1 MTGQEA
7 LGKSAARGAATV
19 LLAQAARVAVQTI
32 SMMILAR
39 LLDPTDY
46 GLMALVMV
54 VVSFAD
60 IFRDFGLS
68 AAAIQ
73 AKTLTTAQRTNLF
86 WANTLIGLA
95 LALLVV
101 AIAPLVAAV
110 FKEPLLV
117 DLTRV
122 MGVIFLIN
130 GAATQYRA
138 SLTRSLRFGIV
149 AWTEVAAQAV
159 GLALGVVLALR
170 GFGYWTLAA
179 MQICVS
185 LTILVVL
192 VAAAKWLPGLPRR
205 NQQMRPLLRFG
216 GFLVGSQLVAF
227 AANNIDSMVLG
238 RRFAPDVVGYYDR
251 PYRLLML
258 PLAQIRAP
266 STSVALPVLS
276 KLQDDPKRYN
286 DFLLKGQMAL
296 GLGLVV
302 GLGFVSGA
310 AEPVTGVIL
319 GPEWAASAPVLALL
333 AIGAGVRTLA
343 FVAYWVY
350 LSRALTPA
358 LMKYVTVTSVM
369 KIGLVIIGGYWGAV
383 GVAAAVAL
391 AQLIEWPLS
400 LWWLSRLTTLPLRGL
415 IMGALRVA
423 AQAGVVW
430 VAARAAV
437 ELTPSLGSLPQL
449 LVAGAAA
456 LVALGL
462 AYLAVPAFRADART
476 LRPAFDA
483 VIRRGK

>member
-1 MTGQEA
+1 MAGQEP

-19 LLAQAARVAVQTI
+19 LMAQAARVAVQTI
-32 SMMILAR
+32 TMMILAR

-54 VVSFAD
+54 VISFAD

-73 AKTLTTAQRTNLF
+73 ARSLSSGQRSNLF

-95 LALLVV
+95 LALLVT

-122 MGVIFLIN
+122 MSVIFLIN

-170 GFGYWTLAA
+170 GFSYWTLAA
-179 MQICVS
+179 MQICIS
-185 LTILVVL
+185 LTILFAL
-192 VAAAKWLPGLPRR
+192 MAAAKWLPGMPRR
-205 NQQMRPLLRFG
+205 HQHMGPLMRFG

-227 AANNIDSMVLG
+227 SANNIDSIVLG
-238 RRFAPDVVGYYDR
+238 RRYPADVVGYYDR

-276 KLQDDPKRYN
+276 KLQDDQKRYD

-302 GLGFVSGA
+302 ALGFVSGA
-310 AEPVTGVIL
+310 AVPVTGVVL
-319 GPEWAASAPVLALL
+319 GPEWSASAPVLALL

-358 LMKYVTVTSVM
+358 LMKYVTATSLM
-369 KIGLVIIGGYWGAV
+369 KIGLVVIGGNWGAI

-415 IMGALRVA
+415 ITGALRVTA
-423 AQAGVVW
+423 LSGVVW
-430 VAARAAV
+430 VAARV
-437 ELTPSLGSLPQL
+437 TVTFTPNLAPLPQL
-449 LVAGAAA
+449 LVAAVASA
-456 LVALGL
+456 LALAL

-476 LRPAFDA
+476 LRPALDA
-483 VIRRGK
+483 VLRRGK